1 MPPLRVISFGLGPIG
16 VATAKLALAKESLQ
30 LVGAIDVAPA
40 LRGQDLGAV
49 LELGRATGIL
59 VSDDARASFAELRP
73 DAILHCTSSFLPAVK
88 EQLMLAAAHGID
100 VVSSTEE
107 LLVPDLQH
115 AELAREL
122 DAAAKSGGAT
132 ILGTGVN
139 PGYAMDTLAVV
150 ATAAC
155 HSVEKVECRR
165 VVDAATRRLPL
176 QRKVGAGMT
185 EEAFRRELATGRFGH
200 IGLRESIAL
209 VGRACGWALDPITQS
224 VEPVIAE
231 RDETT
236 PFLVVRKGQVAGIWN
251 RGSGREG
258 GRLRVEM
265 DLRMFVGAADPVDEV
280 RVTGEP
286 AMHLRIEGGT
296 PGDVAT
302 SALLVN
308 MLPRVV
314 AARPGLVTMLD
325 LPLPGIVR

>member
-1 MPPLRVISFGLGPIG
+1 
-16 VATAKLALAKESLQ
+16 
-30 LVGAIDVAPA
+30 
-40 LRGQDLGAV
+40 
-49 LELGRATGIL
+49 
-59 VSDDARASFAELRP
+59 
-73 DAILHCTSSFLPAVK
+73 
-88 EQLMLAAAHGID
+88 
-100 VVSSTEE
+100 
-107 LLVPDLQH
+107 
-115 AELAREL
+115 
-122 DAAAKSGGAT
+122 
-132 ILGTGVN
+132 
-139 PGYAMDTLAVV
+139 MDTLAVV